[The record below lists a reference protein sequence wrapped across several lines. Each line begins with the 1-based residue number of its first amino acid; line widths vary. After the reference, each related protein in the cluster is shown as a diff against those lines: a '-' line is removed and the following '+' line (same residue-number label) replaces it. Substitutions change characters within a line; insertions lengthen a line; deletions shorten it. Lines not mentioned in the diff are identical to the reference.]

1 MDWLWG
7 FREQGESAL
16 TSSSELSNLLGGEAR
31 KRRICQE
38 WEDGG
43 ELGEGIRRSNLT
55 TLLLECQLNTQV
67 DISEMQGVFE
77 YQVQGCTETRDTK
90 LGVVVMWLTLRE
102 RVRVKKRGPPQR
114 ALRSPSFERWRRREG
129 RSWKETENESPFNE
143 EGIPGEC
150 AVMEARKERNETSQM
165 LQKTKAN
172 TRNWP
177 LPWATWKGH
186 EWPGQLHA
194 PCSIESKHLSSQ
206 VSS

>member
-7 FREQGESAL
+7 FREQGKSAL

-90 LGVVVMWLTLRE
+90 LGVVVM
-102 RVRVKKRGPPQR
+102 
-114 ALRSPSFERWRRREG
+114 
-129 RSWKETENESPFNE
+129 
-143 EGIPGEC
+143 
-150 AVMEARKERNETSQM
+150 
-165 LQKTKAN
+165 
-172 TRNWP
+172 
-177 LPWATWKGH
+177 
-186 EWPGQLHA
+186 
-194 PCSIESKHLSSQ
+194 
-206 VSS
+206 